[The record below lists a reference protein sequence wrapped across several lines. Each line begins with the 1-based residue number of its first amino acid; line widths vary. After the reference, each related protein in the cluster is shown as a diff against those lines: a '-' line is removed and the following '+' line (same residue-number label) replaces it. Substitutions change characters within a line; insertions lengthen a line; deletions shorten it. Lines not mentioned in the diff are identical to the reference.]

1 MTSTHPSFRER
12 AEFVA
17 EIVRA
22 YRFGLKGDENSLFQ
36 RAFELWP
43 CSHRISMVL
52 KSENVKCRDEEIRR
66 RLLTDDEFLDCTYTS
81 HIYWNSNEAIVG
93 KNAVAA
99 GLAEVAANSIE
110 SSADLLAA
118 AKILRNL
125 FKGIA
130 LPFLCGDYS
139 DEYEDQP
146 GHRVNYVTSMEPAD
160 AMVHLFHQRIYSI
173 EDDEVWS
180 QEKKD
185 SEFQRLSRIL
195 EEYERDVCIDPPMA

>member
-1 MTSTHPSFRER
+1 MTSTHPSSRER
-12 AEFVA
+12 AEFFA

-22 YRFGLKGDENSLFQ
+22 YRFGLKVDQNSLFQ

-43 CSHRISMVL
+43 CSHRISIVS
-52 KSENVKCRDEEIRR
+52 KPKNVKCNDEEIRK
-66 RLLTDDEFLDCTYTS
+66 RLLTDDEFFHCTYTS
-81 HIYWNSNEAIVG
+81 HIYWKFDEAIVG

-110 SSADLLAA
+110 SSTDLLVA

-125 FKGIA
+125 FQGIA
-130 LPFLCGDYS
+130 LPLLSGDYS
-139 DEYEDQP
+139 NEYEDQP
-146 GHRVNYVTSMEPAD
+146 GHWVHYMTSMEPAD
-160 AMVHLFHQRIYSI
+160 VMIHLFHQRIYSI

-185 SEFQRLSRIL
+185 FESQRLFRIL
-195 EEYERDVCIDPPMA
+195 EEYEGDVDNDPLVA